1 MTQLP
6 SSGPLS
12 YNNFNTAAGRASGT
26 NIDMAWIYNNTKSGQ
41 QSYALGSYYGRAW
54 YQRNVDGNCNN
65 GNCNCGNCNCGNINC
80 VNCFGFQCI
89 NCTNCDTRSWFQNNC
104 NCACTYNCNFG
115 VWSVNCD
122 CACTCFP
129 ADALVVM
136 ADGTYKRIE
145 DIKIGDK
152 VAGGHGM
159 VNTVIAYHEA
169 ALGNQPIYIINGK
182 HRTTGEHRHWTTDGW
197 AALDLSVV
205 GKSRDHELTV
215 DNNGRKEIRKGV
227 TIKESK
233 VVRLKK
239 GMHLITANG
248 PELIESIEVDWN
260 QDPKQYVY
268 TLVCDGSHVC
278 LVNDVYASAW
288 ATDADFDYNTWT
300 PKLALTE
307 AA

>member
-1 MTQLP
+1 MSQLP
-6 SSGPLS
+6 SSGPLAYS
-12 YNNFNTAAGRASGT
+12 NFNTAAGRASTT
-26 NIDMAWIYNNTKSGQ
+26 NIDMAWIFNNTKSGQ
-41 QSYALGSYYGRAW
+41 QSYSLQAYYGRAW

-65 GNCNCGNCNCGNINC
+65 GNCPTGNCNCGNINC
-80 VNCFGFQCI
+80 VNCYITGGV
-89 NCTNCDTRSWFQNNC
+89 NCLNCDTRAWFQNNC
-104 NCACTYNCNFG
+104 NCLGGYNCTFA
-115 VWSVNCD
+115 VWSINCD
-122 CACTCFP
+122 CLCCFP
-129 ADALVVM
+129 ADALVTM
-136 ADGTYKRIE
+136 ADGTYKNIE

-152 VAGGHGM
+152 VDGGYGV
-159 VNTVIAYHEA
+159 VNNVIAYHEV
-169 ALGNQPIYIINGK
+169 ALGNQPFYIINGK

-197 AALDLSVV
+197 AAIDLSAV

-215 DNNGRKEIRKGV
+215 DNNGRKENRKGV
-227 TIKESK
+227 LIKNSK
-233 VVRLKK
+233 VTRLKR

-278 LVNDVYASAW
+278 LVNDVIVSAW

-300 PKLALTE
+300 PRSEVKT